1 VLLDRDA
8 TAKKAVDAIRDA
20 ASQAASLVA
29 FGETFLPAYPV
40 WLSRTDGARF
50 DTDDQK
56 ELHALYLDQAV
67 SIERG
72 QLDPIIGAARENNI
86 WVVIGIAERPCDRAG
101 HTIYASAVT
110 VSPTAGVVS
119 VHRKLMPTYEERL
132 AWGVGDAHG
141 LVAHDLE
148 SGDHH
153 FRLGSLNCW
162 ENWMPLPRAALQ
174 AQGVTLHVATWPGD
188 VVNTHD
194 ITRYI
199 ARESRAY
206 VLSASS
212 VIRASDIPPSV
223 PHRDRIVTDE
233 SATLHNGG
241 SAAANPDGT
250 WLLEPQADT
259 EGIFVVDL
267 DPAFVRR
274 ERQNFDPSGHY
285 SRPELLSLSVDR
297 RRHTTARFR
306 DD

>member
-1 VLLDRDA
+1 LDRDA
-8 TAKKAVDAIRDA
+8 TTRKALASIREA
-20 ASQAASLVA
+20 ASKGATLVA

-50 DTDDQK
+50 DADDQK
-56 ELHALYLDQAV
+56 ELHARYLDQAV
-67 SIERG
+67 TIELG
-72 QLDPIIGAARENNI
+72 HLNPLIEASREHNI
-86 WVVIGIAERPCDRAG
+86 WIVIGVAERPRDRAG
-101 HTIYASAVT
+101 YTVYASAVT
-110 VSPTAGVVS
+110 ISPAAGVVS

-132 AWGVGDAHG
+132 AWGIGDAHG
-141 LVAHDLE
+141 LIAHDVE
-148 SGDHH
+148 AAGDH

-174 AQGVTLHVATWPGD
+174 AQGVTLHVAIWPGD

-194 ITRYI
+194 ITRYV

-212 VIRASDIPPSV
+212 IIRASDIPASV
-223 PHRDRIVTDE
+223 PSRDRIVIDE

-259 EGIFVVDL
+259 EGVFVVEL

-285 SRPELLSLSVDR
+285 SRPELLSLNVDR
-297 RRHTTARFR
+297 RRHTTTTFR
-306 DD
+306 DQ